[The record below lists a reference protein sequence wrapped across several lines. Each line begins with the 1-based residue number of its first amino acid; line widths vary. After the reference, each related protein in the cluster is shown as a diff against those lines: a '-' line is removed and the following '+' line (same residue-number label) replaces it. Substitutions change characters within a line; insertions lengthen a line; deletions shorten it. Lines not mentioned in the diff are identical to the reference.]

1 MPVRGQPSIRAMKV
15 FNLCCAHDHRFE
27 GWFSSEQD
35 YLAQTAGRRIE
46 CPVCGTQE
54 IQKLPSAPHL
64 NLSHLSRAQ
73 TPQQT
78 QAAAQQEWLTVA
90 RQVMAN
96 TEDVGDGF
104 ADEARRIHYKEMPAR
119 NIRGVASSEQH
130 AALIDEGIEVMSI
143 PLPGILKQPLH

>member
-1 MPVRGQPSIRAMKV
+1 MKV

-35 YLAQTAGRRIE
+35 YLAQTAGSRIE
-46 CPVCGTQE
+46 CPICGTKE
-54 IQKLPSAPHL
+54 VQKLPSAPRL
-64 NLSHLSRAQ
+64 NLSRAQ
-73 TPQQT
+73 TPQRA
-78 QAAAQQEWLTVA
+78 QAATAQQEWLTVA

-104 ADEARRIHYKEMPAR
+104 ADEARRIHYKETPAR